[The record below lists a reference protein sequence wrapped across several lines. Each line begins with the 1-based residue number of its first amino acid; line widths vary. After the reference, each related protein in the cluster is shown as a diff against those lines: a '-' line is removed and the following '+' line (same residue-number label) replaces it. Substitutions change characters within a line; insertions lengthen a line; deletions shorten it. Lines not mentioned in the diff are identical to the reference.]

1 MTNRELREK
10 AEADGEP
17 EWRYRPVN
25 DRLPPEDAGKTLP
38 PYFAETVEEKNRRVN
53 KIMSEMVLPQAFVF
67 FSDAHIRQNS
77 MSSVPVIR
85 SILENTGVKDV
96 IYGGDTVSGWVD
108 NDMMYEDVRYFN
120 RAYGFAK
127 PYIVRGNHDMEGKEF
142 ELSET
147 GFIAPEDDVLREIF
161 PLSHRDSDRKPDTTY
176 YTLSREKTKTVFIVI
191 DTNEIHERIVNPD
204 GSWGSY
210 VCPSEEQIKWF
221 ASALLAIPAHRSAI
235 VVGHT
240 PVYKELAWSYDGS
253 YVFGEMIEAYNRR
266 EKVTAA
272 GTGFDFSSARGRV
285 IMTLCGHGH
294 VDDFFVTLTG
304 NLAYEITCDANID
317 NGGGIYPRISGTP
330 SESAVDAV
338 IIDPPTGRIS
348 TVRYGAG
355 IDREFVIRN

>member
-1 MTNRELREK
+1 MTNKELREK
-10 AEADGEP
+10 AEANGEP

-147 GFIAPEDDVLREIF
+147 GFIAPENDVLREIF
-161 PLSHRDSDRKPDTTY
+161 PTRHRDTVYEPETTY
-176 YTLSREKTKTVFIVI
+176 YSFRRPETRTEFIVI
-191 DTNEIHERIVNPD
+191 DTNEIHTDIVNDD
-204 GSWGSY
+204 GSWGSSVY
-210 VCPSEEQIKWF
+210 PSEKQLNRF
-221 ASALLAIPAHRSAI
+221 AEMLLAVPPRYSAV

-240 PVYKELAWSYDGS
+240 PVYRELAWAFPGS
-253 YVFGEMIEAYNRR
+253 YRFGEIIEAYNRR
-266 EKVTAA
+266 ASVSIGATVH
-272 GTGFDFSSARGRV
+272 DFSGARGKV

-294 VDDFFVTLTG
+294 VDDFFVTPTG

>member
-1 MTNRELREK
+1 M
-10 AEADGEP
+10 
-17 EWRYRPVN
+17 
-25 DRLPPEDAGKTLP
+25 
-38 PYFAETVEEKNRRVN
+38 
-53 KIMSEMVLPQAFVF
+53 
-67 FSDAHIRQNS
+67 
-77 MSSVPVIR
+77 
-85 SILENTGVKDV
+85 
-96 IYGGDTVSGWVD
+96 
-108 NDMMYEDVRYFN
+108 
-120 RAYGFAK
+120 
-127 PYIVRGNHDMEGKEF
+127 
-142 ELSET
+142 
-147 GFIAPEDDVLREIF
+147 
-161 PLSHRDSDRKPDTTY
+161 
-176 YTLSREKTKTVFIVI
+176 
-191 DTNEIHERIVNPD
+191 NPD

-221 ASALLAIPAHRSAI
+221 ASALLAIPSRRSAI

-272 GTGFDFSSARGRV
+272 GTGFDFSTARGRV

-294 VDDFFVTLTG
+294 VDDFFVTPTG

-355 IDREFVIRN
+355 IDQGVCHQKLTGHENTPARKEHIMIRNLAPSDRELYKTLISEFYSSPAVLHSIPESHIDKTFDELMRSDCYAECFIIECDGEPARLCAHRKELLTGSRRAYRLA